1 MSVPKTN
8 PDAPFNMTRASH
20 AVLTVKDLGASR
32 AFYVDAIG
40 LVVSDET
47 KDALFL
53 RGVEEAAHHSL
64 VLKRTSEAPVLVT
77 AVMDDRAELGFGGPE
92 VPYAGWIEYG
102 GFREGGRNSWAERPY
117 LPGGRYFWP
126 LASSAGDEVK
136 AAGEQTA
143 SEEIGRMT
151 WPTPRE

>member
-1 MSVPKTN
+1 MADSSVEVKVLGFDQLLSGTEKLAEN
-8 PDAPFNMTRASH
+8 IQRSAAGAFQRVADERA
-20 AVLTVKDLGASR
+20 GQ
-32 AFYVDAIG
+32 I
-40 LVVSDET
+40 
-47 KDALFL
+47 
-53 RGVEEAAHHSL
+53 RGVMPKVSGALAAS
-64 VLKRTSEAPVLVT
+64 VVT